1 VLTSKQLYNN
11 KNFKDKKIKQK
22 LKNYWQNVMGNRQT
36 SEDGSTDLND
46 LPDITD
52 SDLMD
57 MKYIEQIFSEAC
69 R

>member
-22 LKNYWQNVMGNRQT
+22 LKNYWQNVMGNRLT
-36 SEDGSTDLND
+36 SEDGSADLND

-52 SDLMD
+52 SDLME

>member
-1 VLTSKQLYNN
+1 
-11 KNFKDKKIKQK
+11 
-22 LKNYWQNVMGNRQT
+22 MGNRLT
-36 SEDGSTDLND
+36 SEDGSADLND

-52 SDLMD
+52 SDLME